1 MWFRPIYKGFFI
13 GEKNGPNSPDF
24 ELIKFQIA
32 RVSYDNFQK
41 IAKNIKGL

>member
-1 MWFRPIYKGFFI
+1 MGKQ
-13 GEKNGPNSPDF
+13 KKKGPNSPDF

-41 IAKNIKGL
+41 IAKSIEGFWFF